1 MLMLKA
7 LIHVSPITNDVEETA
22 IQRHNIL
29 FWGRAQE
36 ALNTIL
42 SDFSDDPIL
51 FGRDAPPV
59 FNDGKGEGIS

>member
-1 MLMLKA
+1 
-7 LIHVSPITNDVEETA
+7 VEETA